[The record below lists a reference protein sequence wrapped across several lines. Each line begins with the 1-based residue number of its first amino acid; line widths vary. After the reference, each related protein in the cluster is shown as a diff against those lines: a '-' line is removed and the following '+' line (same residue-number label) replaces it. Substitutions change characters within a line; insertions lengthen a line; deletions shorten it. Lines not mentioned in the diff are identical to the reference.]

1 MIFGG
6 IYNLMDIFD
15 LISALGGLALFL
27 YGMHML
33 SASLEKVSG
42 NKLSKILEKLTGK
55 TWKSVLLGIALTA
68 LVQSSSATTVITV
81 GLVNSGILKLSQ
93 AIGIIMGSN
102 VGTTVTAHILR
113 LMDIESTN
121 IFAAMFKPS
130 TFAPI
135 FALIGAALIMF
146 SKKSKSRTIGEV
158 FMAFGVLFIGMLSME
173 DSLSGLKDSP
183 VLAGIFAALGD
194 NAILGIIAGAAVTA
208 LIQSS
213 SASVGILQ
221 ALASTGAIS
230 WAAAVPIILGQNIGT
245 TVTSMLSC
253 VGASK
258 NAKRT
263 ALSHLYF
270 NVIGTVVFT
279 AAVFALKSLGIF
291 DFWDNPI
298 DRSGI
303 ANFHTIFN
311 VTMTVLFL
319 PFVGLLEKLCMLSI
333 PSDGTEIDS
342 DTSALDVR
350 FLNNPSLAIE
360 QSETVLRKITALT
373 RSCALGALERIN
385 GNKLFT
391 AERINEE
398 YTAVMRMDDSLNEY
412 LRKVAEQD
420 LSEDEAKALTG
431 MISRCDDCRHIIE
444 HAIRLSET
452 AEDISAKNMG
462 LTIGGKREL
471 ELLSVALKEL
481 INISIEGSDERNK
494 RACSE
499 IEPLCGVVSEMT
511 ELIRSRHMTR
521 LKAGECSYEAG
532 SLFIGALIDIE
543 RMAKHCSNIGV
554 SLAVQFKTSALD
566 DAEFSRRIRRG
577 DTEHFLEHYINYKNE
592 YFSPLTSE

>member
-1 MIFGG
+1 M
-6 IYNLMDIFD
+6 NVFD

-55 TWKSVLLGIALTA
+55 AWKSVLLGVVLTA

-93 AIGIIMGSN
+93 AIGIILGSN

-113 LMDIESTN
+113 LMDVESTG
-121 IFAAMFKPS
+121 FFTSLFKPS

-135 FALIGAALIMF
+135 FALVGAALIMF
-146 SKKSKSRTIGEV
+146 SKKSRSRTIGEV

-173 DSLSGLKDSP
+173 DSLSGLSESP
-183 VLAGIFAALGD
+183 VLAGIFSALGD
-194 NAILGIIAGAAVTA
+194 NALLGILAGAAVTA

-245 TVTSMLSC
+245 TVTSMISC

-270 NVIGTVVFT
+270 NVIGTVVFSVG
-279 AAVFALKSLGIF
+279 VFALESAGIF
-291 DFWDNPI
+291 DFWDSPI

-311 VTMTVLFL
+311 VTMTLLFF
-319 PFVGLLEKLCMLSI
+319 PFIKQLEKLCMLTI

-342 DTSALDVR
+342 DTSALDDR
-350 FLNNPSLAIE
+350 LLNNPAIAIE
-360 QSETVLRKITALT
+360 QAESVLRKITSLT
-373 RSCALGALERIN
+373 RSCSAGALELIN
-385 GNKLFT
+385 GNKQVS
-391 AERINEE
+391 AERVSEE
-398 YTAVMRMDDSLNEY
+398 YTAVIRMDDNLNEY
-412 LRKVAEQD
+412 LRKIAEQE
-420 LSEDEAKALTG
+420 LSDSEVKAVTG
-431 MISRCDDCRHIIE
+431 MISRCDDCVHIIE
-444 HAIRLSET
+444 HALRVSET
-452 AEDISAKNMG
+452 AGDMSARNKG
-462 LTIGGKREL
+462 LTIVGRREL
-471 ELLSVALKEL
+471 ALLSSALKEL
-481 INISIEGSDERNK
+481 LDVALTGSDCHNK

-521 LKAGECSYEAG
+521 IKNGECSYEAG
-532 SLFIGALIDIE
+532 SLFVGTLIDLE
-543 RMAKHCSNIGV
+543 RMSKHCSNIGV
-554 SLAVQFKTSALD
+554 SLALQFKTSALP
-566 DAEFSRRIRRG
+566 DAEYSRRIHRG
-577 DTEHFLEHYINYKNE
+577 DTEHFMEHYINYKNE
-592 YFSPLTSE
+592 YFEPLTGES